1 MDDEQ
6 TTGPD
11 AATERLL
18 RERVKELECLFEV
31 SRSLRQADAGIEPV
45 LERIAEI
52 IPRGFQYPGQA
63 GARIRVGKTCRQ
75 TRSFQETRFRLAAS
89 IAALGAVAAP
99 GEAGSVEVCYPVDIE
114 AADPSPFLPEEEK
127 LLEKIAGEISLAV
140 GRIRSTDENAR
151 LEGQL
156 RHADRLATIGVLA
169 AGIAHELNE
178 PLSRILGFAQL
189 VQKSPELPP
198 AALRDVARIVDASL
212 HARGIVQKL
221 LAFGRGAPARAEDC
235 DMDALTGGALDF
247 LEPRCRSAGIEVRRE
262 LSRKKLTVRADPT
275 ELRQV
280 IVNLVVN
287 AVQAMPGGGR
297 LTVRV
302 EGDDDICR
310 LAVEDTGVGMTRE
323 VMDRIFIPFFTT
335 KDDARGTG
343 LGLPVV
349 HGIVASLGGTIAVQ
363 SKVGAG
369 SRFVVQLP
377 LAPPAQGSEA
387 PA

>member
-1 MDDEQ
+1 MEAEH
-6 TTGPD
+6 TTGTS
-11 AATERLL
+11 AVTERLL
-18 RERVKELECLFEV
+18 RERVKELECLFEI
-31 SRSLRQADAGIEPV
+31 SRALRQPDAGIEPI
-45 LERIAEI
+45 LDRIVEI
-52 IPRGFQYPGQA
+52 IPRGFQYPELA
-63 GARIRVGKTCRQ
+63 GARIRVGGTCRQ
-75 TRSFQETRFRLAAS
+75 TRSFQESRFRMAAS
-89 IAALGAVAAP
+89 IGLP
-99 GEAGSVEVCYPVDIE
+99 GDTGSAEVCYPVEIE
-114 AADPSPFLPEEEK
+114 GTDAAPFLPEEER

-140 GRIRSTDENAR
+140 GRVRSTAENAR

-189 VQKSPELPP
+189 VLKNPELPP
-198 AALRDVARIVDASL
+198 AALRDVSRIVDASL

-221 LAFGRGAPARAEDC
+221 LAFGHGAPARVEDC

-262 LSRKKLTVRADPT
+262 LSRKKLIVKADPT

-302 EGDDDICR
+302 EESDGSCS

-335 KDDARGTG
+335 KDEGRGTG

-349 HGIVASLGGTIAVQ
+349 HGILASLGGTISVQ

-369 SRFVVQLP
+369 SRFLVRLP
-377 LAPPAQGSEA
+377 LHPAAPNGAA

>member
-6 TTGPD
+6 TTGPG
-11 AATERLL
+11 AATEWLL
-18 RERVKELECLFEV
+18 RERVKEMECLFEV
-31 SRSLRQADAGIEPV
+31 SRSLRQTDAGIEPV
-45 LERIAEI
+45 LARIAEI
-52 IPRGFQYPGQA
+52 IPRGFQHPQKA
-63 GARIRVGKTCRQ
+63 GARIRVGTTCRQ
-75 TRSFQETRFRLAAS
+75 TGSFQETRFRLAAS
-89 IAALGAVAAP
+89 IGGT
-99 GEAGSVEVCYPVDIE
+99 GETGSVEVCYPADME
-114 AADPSPFLPEEEK
+114 ATDPSPFLPEETR

-140 GRIRSTDENAR
+140 GKIRTTDENTR

-189 VQKSPELPP
+189 VQKNPQLPTD
-198 AALRDVARIVDASL
+198 AQRDLSRIVDASL

-302 EGDDDICR
+302 EGHDDLCS

-349 HGIVASLGGTIAVQ
+349 HGIIASLGGTIAVQ

-369 SRFVVQLP
+369 SRFLVQLP
-377 LAPPAQGSEA
+377 LVPPAPGGEWPAGGA
-387 PA
+387 PS